1 MFTHRYRYVFIVLL
15 SVYAYINTVL
25 CEVYRYFH
33 IDVAWYHALL
43 IFALV
48 TLVTWEGS
56 RLLEPLLTRR
66 FPRPQQRIQ
75 YLGAFFVTGLSLSC
89 IATIAIVYG
98 VGRWIYHY
106 NLAQLEMPLKL
117 NLIYAGLI
125 SLLFHLLNTILY
137 FFREYRTK
145 ATEAEAL
152 KRISAQAELQAIKSQ
167 VNPHFL
173 FNNLNVLSGM
183 VIKDNP
189 RANRFIE
196 AFSKVY
202 RYILHSQEKELVELE
217 KELAFI
223 QPYVYLLQQRY
234 PDGLKV
240 DIGVAEQ
247 YYNSYIIPVALQML
261 IENAIKHNV
270 ISRNSPLHIEVVAT
284 ADGTLTVRNNRQ
296 PRQSV
301 EQSNKIGLNNIAKR
315 YELVCGRQ
323 IAIHQSSDVFEVQLP
338 LLHLN

>member
-1 MFTHRYRYVFIVLL
+1 MLL
-15 SVYAYINTVL
+15 SAYAYINTVL

-33 IDVAWYHALL
+33 IDIAWYHALM
-43 IFALV
+43 IFVLV

-56 RLLEPLLTRR
+56 RLIEPWLIRR
-66 FPRPQQRIQ
+66 FPPQQQRIK
-75 YLGAFFVTGLSLSC
+75 YLGAFFAAGLSISC
-89 IATIAIVYG
+89 LATVAIVYIVG
-98 VGRWIYHY
+98 VGIYHY
-106 NLAQLEMPLKL
+106 PVAQLEMPFKL

-125 SLLFHLLNTILY
+125 SLLFHLLNAILY
-137 FFREYRTK
+137 FFREYRNK

-152 KRISAQAELQAIKSQ
+152 KRISAQAELQAIKNQ

-202 RYILHSQEKELVELE
+202 RYILHSQDKELVELE

-240 DIGVAEQ
+240 DIGVSEQ

-270 ISRNSPLHIEVVAT
+270 ISRNSPLHIEVL
-284 ADGTLTVRNNRQ
+284 ADAAGNLTVRNNRQ

-301 EQSNKIGLNNIAKR
+301 EQSNRIGLTNIAKR

-323 IAIHQSSDVFEVQLP
+323 ITIHQSPEVFEVQLP